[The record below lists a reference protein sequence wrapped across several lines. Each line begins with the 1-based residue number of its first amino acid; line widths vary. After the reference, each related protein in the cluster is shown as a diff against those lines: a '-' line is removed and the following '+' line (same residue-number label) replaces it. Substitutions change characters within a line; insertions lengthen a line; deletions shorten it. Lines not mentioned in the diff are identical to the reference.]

1 MDKLMVCASEESI
14 SSVLEFVDDVLLKNN
29 ISQSVRNKVEIAV
42 DEIISNIVRCAY
54 PDEAGSVAIEI
65 TFDKADRVILRF
77 IDSGIPYN
85 PLENEPPDTSLP
97 LDERP
102 IGGLGIHMVRSIMEE
117 ISYEYTDGQN
127 ILTIIKNTY

>member
-1 MDKLMVCASEESI
+1 MENIIVCAIEESI
-14 SSVLEFVDDVLLKNN
+14 ASVLNFVDNVLLKNN
-29 ISQSVRNKVEIAV
+29 VSQSVRNKVEIAV

-54 PDEAGSVAIEI
+54 PDEAGSVATEI

-85 PLENEPPDTSLP
+85 PLENEPPDTSQS

-102 IGGLGIHMVRSIMEE
+102 IGGLGIHMVKSITDE